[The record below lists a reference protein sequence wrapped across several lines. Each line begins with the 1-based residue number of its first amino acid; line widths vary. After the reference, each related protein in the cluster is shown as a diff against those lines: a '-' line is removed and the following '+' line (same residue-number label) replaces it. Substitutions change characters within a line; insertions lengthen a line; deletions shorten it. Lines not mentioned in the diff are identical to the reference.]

1 MSMDPQIRSG
11 KAGEHLRLLRA
22 LSLELQRAMAAIA
35 ANDLSELEDSVA
47 NQQELSSRLTTIA
60 ESWRASLTSDRTPW
74 PDGVDSSL
82 RQQIHSAAA
91 ELQQLNLRYSL
102 LLQHSSRS
110 VALMTSL
117 FRSFRGQL
125 QEAPGAG
132 LQQQTWSCHV

>member
-1 MSMDPQIRSG
+1 MDPQTRTG
-11 KAGEHLRLLRA
+11 QAGDYLHLLRA
-22 LSLELQRAMAAIA
+22 LALELERAMTAIA
-35 ANDLSELEDSVA
+35 ANDLPELEDSVA
-47 NQQELSSRLTTIA
+47 NQQELSARLTVIA
-60 ESWRASLTSDRTPW
+60 DAWRTSLTSDCAVW
-74 PDGVDSSL
+74 ADGVDSSL
-82 RQQIHSAAA
+82 RRQIGNAAG
-91 ELQQLNLRYSL
+91 ELQQLNHRYSL